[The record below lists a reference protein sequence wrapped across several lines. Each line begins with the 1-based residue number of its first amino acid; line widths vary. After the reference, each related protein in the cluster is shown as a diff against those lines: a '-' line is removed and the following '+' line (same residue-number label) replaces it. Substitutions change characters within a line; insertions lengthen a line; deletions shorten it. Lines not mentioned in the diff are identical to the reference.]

1 MDIGARRRTHSSSRR
16 VPSSMGR
23 EVEEEFQE
31 EDVWS
36 VLREGET
43 SGLEMKI
50 PKSHFSSSS
59 SSSSSSSPWKIHRSN
74 KEVSGVKQSSAPMNV
89 PDWSKVYGGD
99 SKSTSRRSSHLRFHH
114 GDDKDGGEDDDGCMV
129 PPHEWV
135 ARKLARTQISSF
147 SMCEGV
153 GRTLK
158 GRDLSKVRNAVLS
171 KTGFLE

>member
-1 MDIGARRRTHSSSRR
+1 MDSLGSRRRTHNSRR
-16 VPSSMGR
+16 VPSMGI
-23 EVEEEFQE
+23 EGEEEFQE

-43 SGLEMKI
+43 SSPEMKI

-59 SSSSSSSPWKIHRSN
+59 SSSSSPWNIRRS

-89 PDWSKVYGGD
+89 PDWSKVYGD
-99 SKSTSRRSSHLRFHH
+99 SKSNRRSSHLHSH
-114 GDDKDGGEDDDGCMV
+114 AADDDDEDDDGCMV